1 MQKPKIVFRADGSAR
16 IGLGHLFRSLALAQ
30 MLESRYRITFI
41 VKEAPT
47 AFLEQVLAQGYTYQ
61 CITEESEWVDTL
73 PAKIV
78 VLDGYHF
85 DTALQRD
92 IRRRGAK
99 LVYID
104 DLRDGCFEADLVI
117 NHAPGVT
124 PSDYTA
130 MPYTKFALGPE
141 YALLRPSFLEA
152 ASINRTINAI
162 DTLLICFGGSD
173 IKNITLAVLK
183 RALLKKQFKKIIVI
197 TGPAYQHES
206 ELLPVINE
214 GVEYYNSVGE
224 EAMGR
229 LMLEADIAIV
239 PSSSVLLEVIAC
251 GTIPIICFTADN
263 QRFFHRQLVENHGFM
278 SIGDCKDYL
287 NEKLLDEALAKM
299 NTKIRDAIK
308 PLRSSVAQSKHK
320 HLLAFNQLEN
330 E

>member
-30 MLESRYRITFI
+30 MLESRYHITFI
-41 VKEAPT
+41 IKEAPT

-85 DTALQRD
+85 AVALQRD
-92 IRRRGAK
+92 IRRRAK
-99 LVYID
+99 LVCID
-104 DLRDGCFEADLVI
+104 DLRDGGFEADLVI

-124 PSDYTA
+124 QDDYVA
-130 MPYTKFALGPE
+130 MPYTKFAFGSE

-152 ASINRTINAI
+152 ASINRTINAV

-183 RALLKKQFKKIIVI
+183 RALLKKQFKKIIVV
-197 TGPAYQHES
+197 TGPAYQYES
-206 ELLPVINE
+206 ELAPFINE
-214 GVEYYNSVGE
+214 SVEYYHSVGE
-224 EAMGR
+224 ETMVR

-308 PLRSSVAQSKHK
+308 PLRSSIAQSKHN
-320 HLLAFNQLEN
+320 HLSAFNRLEN